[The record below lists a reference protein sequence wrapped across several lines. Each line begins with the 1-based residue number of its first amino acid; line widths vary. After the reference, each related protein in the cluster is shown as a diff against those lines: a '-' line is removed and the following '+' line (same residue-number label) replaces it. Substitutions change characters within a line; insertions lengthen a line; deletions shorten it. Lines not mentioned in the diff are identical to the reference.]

1 MINIRIFFLFVLL
14 IIIIIGNAQAQDTT
28 GPEITVVSLSEM
40 GDGDTY
46 IEKDENVN
54 ISFYVNDSSG
64 VNKVEIFQD
73 GINIS
78 TINNPGNNILL
89 SATTTTG
96 LTRGLHNITIIASDM
111 NATSNFNTITEYFY
125 VYFDYVV
132 WIEYTNNTILGANK
146 VMLADHSIDTN
157 EGNWVVLSGGQEV
170 PLPPIRMDFS
180 SIDSQTVMGG
190 TVIAPDAGSY
200 IYPFLSNRIYTNNSG
215 YNCLGAKFKG
225 NTEYADLQVDIR
237 LIKLNDP
244 SCLVDPS
251 SLSLAELFNNYDIEN
266 STVILDSAGDVD
278 FYNCKHLSSGTY
290 LIVVTLPDNENNNDS
305 TMGVLG
311 LQALQ
316 VLSYE
321 SSTTAPTE
329 VIKGQQFNVSIE
341 MPDAPGDDYTYNT
354 FLINMN
360 DIMYSGGFDV
370 SINGS
375 IITLNGVNIAN
386 LDLASITPN
395 SCRISTGSND
405 NYCTHEI
412 QTDSSWPSG
421 NYILYNIV
429 NTSGNN
435 VIAFNQSSIILTT
448 GITPSTTV
456 SIENVTAATG
466 ETITVPIMINNVM
479 DLGGCQINMTYDSSV
494 VHVTGVTQGDMTLLA
509 YNINNGSGWINA
521 NAIETSGGNGDVVF
535 AYVNLTA
542 IADWGNSSVLDI
554 TVDKLCDI
562 TYCPILHTVIDGAFT
577 IADIKPPQVLDAT
590 TSRDVILNDNGRPRA
605 PGTNITVLNVT
616 ALDAESGISTVTI
629 DLSSIGGSKHQPM
642 EKISGTNIW
651 TVTTNALIGINLTHQ
666 LTINAT
672 DNEGNYNNSVNITL
686 TVLRR
691 GDVNRDNLTD
701 INDVV
706 YIARYLA
713 SIPPECDNPPDIL
726 VGDVV
731 GISGDPMGDGIVD
744 LLDALYI
751 ARYEA
756 GMEAE
761 P

>member
-14 IIIIIGNAQAQDTT
+14 IIIGNAQAQDTT
-28 GPEITVVSLSEM
+28 GPEITVVSISEI

-54 ISFYVNDSSG
+54 ISFYVNDLSG
-64 VNKVEIFQD
+64 VDKVEIFQD
-73 GINIS
+73 GFNIDTLS
-78 TINNPGNNILL
+78 NPGNNILL
-89 SATTTTG
+89 SVTTTTG
-96 LTRGLHNITIIASDM
+96 LSRGLHNITIIASDM
-111 NATSNFNTITEYFY
+111 NTNSNSNIRTEFFY
-125 VYFDYVV
+125 VYFDYIV
-132 WIEYTNNTILGANK
+132 WIEYTENTILGANK

-157 EGNWVVLSGGQEV
+157 EGNWVVLFGGQEIL
-170 PLPPIRMDFS
+170 LPPIRMDYS
-180 SIDSQTVMGG
+180 NIDGGTVMGG

-200 IYPFLSNRIYTNNSG
+200 IYPFSSARIYTNNSG
-215 YNCLGAKFKG
+215 YNCLSAKFKG

-244 SCLVDPS
+244 SSFVDLS
-251 SLSLAELFNNYDIEN
+251 SLSLVEILNDYDIEN
-266 STVILDSAGDVD
+266 STIILDSAGDAD
-278 FYNCKHLSSGTY
+278 FYNCKHLTSGTY
-290 LIVVTLPDNENNNDS
+290 LIVVTLPDNEYNNNS

-311 LQALQ
+311 LQAIQ
-316 VLSYE
+316 VLAYE
-321 SSTTAPTE
+321 SHTTAPTE

-341 MPDAPGDDYTYNT
+341 MPDAPGNNYTYST
-354 FLINMN
+354 ILISLD
-360 DIMYSGGFDV
+360 DIMLSGGFDV

-375 IITLNGVNIAN
+375 IFTLNGVNIAN

-395 SCRISTGSND
+395 SYRISTGSND
-405 NYCTHEI
+405 NYCSHQV
-412 QTDSSWPSG
+412 QTNSSWPSG

-448 GITPSTTV
+448 EITPSTTV
-456 SIENVTAATG
+456 SIENITAATG

-479 DLGGCQINMTYDSSV
+479 DLGGCQINMTYDPSV
-494 VHVTGVTQGDMTLLA
+494 FHVTGVTQGDMALLA

-521 NAIETSGGNGDVVF
+521 NAIETSGQNGDVVF
-535 AYVNLTA
+535 VYLNLTA
-542 IADWGNSSVLDI
+542 VADWGNSSVLDI

-562 TYCPILHTVIDGAFT
+562 TYSPILHTVIDGT
-577 IADIKPPQVLDAT
+577 LIIADIKPPQVLDAT
-590 TSRDVILNDNGRPRA
+590 TVRDIILNDNGRPRA
-605 PGTNITVLNVT
+605 AGTNITVLNVT
-616 ALDAESGISTVTI
+616 VIDAESGISTVTI
-629 DLSSIGGSKHQPM
+629 DLSSIGGSSQQSM
-642 EKISGTNIW
+642 EQVSGTNDW
-651 TVTTNALIGINLTHQ
+651 TVTTNAVIGINLTHQ

-713 SIPPECDNPPDIL
+713 SLPPECDNPPGVL

-731 GISGDPMGDGIVD
+731 GISGDPMGDGIVN

-756 GMEAE
+756 GMEIE

>member
-1 MINIRIFFLFVLL
+1 M
-14 IIIIIGNAQAQDTT
+14 
-28 GPEITVVSLSEM
+28 
-40 GDGDTY
+40 
-46 IEKDENVN
+46 
-54 ISFYVNDSSG
+54 
-64 VNKVEIFQD
+64 
-73 GINIS
+73 
-78 TINNPGNNILL
+78 
-89 SATTTTG
+89 
-96 LTRGLHNITIIASDM
+96 
-111 NATSNFNTITEYFY
+111 
-125 VYFDYVV
+125 
-132 WIEYTNNTILGANK
+132 
-146 VMLADHSIDTN
+146 
-157 EGNWVVLSGGQEV
+157 
-170 PLPPIRMDFS
+170 
-180 SIDSQTVMGG
+180 
-190 TVIAPDAGSY
+190 
-200 IYPFLSNRIYTNNSG
+200 
-215 YNCLGAKFKG
+215 
-225 NTEYADLQVDIR
+225 
-237 LIKLNDP
+237 
-244 SCLVDPS
+244 
-251 SLSLAELFNNYDIEN
+251 
-266 STVILDSAGDVD
+266 
-278 FYNCKHLSSGTY
+278 
-290 LIVVTLPDNENNNDS
+290 
-305 TMGVLG
+305 
-311 LQALQ
+311 
-316 VLSYE
+316 
-321 SSTTAPTE
+321 
-329 VIKGQQFNVSIE
+329 IKGQQFNVSIE
-341 MPDAPGDDYTYNT
+341 MPDAPGDNYTYNT

-456 SIENVTAATG
+456 SIENVTVATG

-542 IADWGNSSVLDI
+542 IADWANSSVLDI

-562 TYCPILHTVIDGAFT
+562 TYCPIMHTVIDGTFT

-590 TSRDVILNDNGRPRA
+590 TGRDVILNDNGRPRA

-629 DLSSIGGSKHQPM
+629 DLSSIGGSKQQPM
-642 EKISGTNIW
+642 EQISGTDVW
-651 TVTTNALIGINLTHQ
+651 TVTTNAVMGINLTHQ